1 MEINKQG
8 MLSYEL
14 SPLMPKSD
22 QHLISPSN
30 IAPESQIIVTGRKD
44 IINHLKCFWL
54 FNKFSFLVT
63 QEMCRE

>member
-22 QHLISPSN
+22 QHLISHSN

-44 IINHLKCFWL
+44 IINHLKC
-54 FNKFSFLVT
+54 S
-63 QEMCRE
+63 